1 MKIEFFNFKNWID
14 LIMKKFY
21 INWVIFII
29 CGGGIIVLIDDE
41 IFIFLI
47 CGNLMFFLVE
57 IVNMVWMCVFDSSDL
72 ISGN

>member
-29 CGGGIIVLIDDE
+29 CGGGISFDWWWNFY
-41 IFIFLI
+41 IFDLWEFNVI
-47 CGNLMFFLVE
+47 LVE